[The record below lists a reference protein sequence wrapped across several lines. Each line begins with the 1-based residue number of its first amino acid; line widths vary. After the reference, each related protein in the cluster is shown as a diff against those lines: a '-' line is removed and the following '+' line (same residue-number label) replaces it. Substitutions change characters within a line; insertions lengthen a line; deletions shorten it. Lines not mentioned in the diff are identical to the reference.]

1 MDFGKLNCNVASP
14 NEQCSPVISCIIND
28 KMNSLVLLEILLKE
42 LEENCIIPSILVG
55 LLLIL
60 RVFQLLSENKP
71 KIE

>member
-28 KMNSLVLLEILLKE
+28 KVNSLVLLEILLKE

>member
-1 MDFGKLNCNVASP
+1 
-14 NEQCSPVISCIIND
+14 
-28 KMNSLVLLEILLKE
+28 MNSLVLLEILLKE

>member
-28 KMNSLVLLEILLKE
+28 KRNTLALLEIVLKE
-42 LEENCIIPSILVG
+42 VEENCIVPSILVG